1 MILGS
6 AISSLPM
13 SSSFTKFLNGLDQEI
28 ILYVNRTDDVNLSQ
42 NSTIEITL
50 YIDRTQSVI
59 LS

>member
-13 SSSFTKFLNGLDQEI
+13 SSSFTKILNGLDQEI
-28 ILYVNRTDDVNLSQ
+28 ILYVNRTDHINLSQ
-42 NSTIEITL
+42 KSTIEITL
-50 YIDRTQSVI
+50 YVDRTQSAI